1 MIILDFILTPPGH
14 MDPCG
19 YVVDDIRKAQE
30 IAAERGGKIAFIASV
45 LGTTADWQD
54 IHKQEAELREAGVYV
69 CRTNYRAALLA
80 SEIIRLRK
88 EIA

>member
-1 MIILDFILTPPGH
+1 MCMKQKKILILGANPET
-14 MDPCG
+14 
-19 YVVDDIRKAQE
+19 VSLIRKAQE